1 MIAGPTGCGK
11 STQVPQ
17 YIYDDCK
24 TRHESVNILISQ
36 PRKIAAITLAQR
48 VAHERDMPV
57 GTTVGYQVGLNRCI
71 NLTEESTEMTFCT
84 SGVILQKLIK
94 MKSCA
99 QYSHIILDEVHERG
113 KEQAVLGHKLTWFY
127 VKLTEVLNFKLKY

>member
-1 MIAGPTGCGK
+1 MISGPTGCGK

-17 YIYDDCK
+17 YIFDDCNAH
-24 TRHESVNILISQ
+24 RESVNILISQ

-57 GTTVGYQVGLNRCI
+57 GTVVGYQVGLNKCI
-71 NLTEESTEMTFCT
+71 NLTEESTQMTFCT
-84 SGVILQKLIK
+84 TGVILQKLIK

-113 KEQAVLGHKLTWFY
+113 KK
-127 VKLTEVLNFKLKY
+127 